1 MRCST
6 LQLEEDDTK
15 GTSVPCRL
23 LEYTTDGSELQ
34 EIVIKVYILTGEFK
48 LQTRQMK
55 LGNIKSTMKTHLI
68 QEKVYFERA
77 VLKKQMSPEKTKLL
91 LLRQHNFS
99 RERNVAV
106 MFWQCGFQQ

>member
-6 LQLEEDDTK
+6 LELEEDDTK

-34 EIVIKVYILTGEFK
+34 EIVMKVYILTGEFK

-68 QEKVYFERA
+68 STESLFRK
-77 VLKKQMSPEKTKLL
+77 S
-91 LLRQHNFS
+91 S
-99 RERNVAV
+99 S
-106 MFWQCGFQQ
+106 